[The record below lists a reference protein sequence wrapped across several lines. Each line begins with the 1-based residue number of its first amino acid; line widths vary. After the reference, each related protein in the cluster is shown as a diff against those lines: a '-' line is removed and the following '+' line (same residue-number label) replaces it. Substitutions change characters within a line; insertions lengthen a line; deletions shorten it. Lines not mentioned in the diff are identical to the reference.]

1 MNASHVLAHVGLLCA
16 ILLSWPAFSALP
28 TAGEKPQTHAV
39 AQSFNGRPFSYQIE
53 FVEEANAHRL
63 YRLRFPSPV
72 TTAVAENNTVPGD
85 YYLPR
90 GDDGLRRPAVLC
102 LHILHGNFELERITC
117 STLAAHGIPALMIKL
132 PYYGE
137 RSPAESRWRLLTN
150 PQVFLGAMP
159 QGIDDVRRAVD
170 VLASRP
176 EVNPQAVGAIGI
188 SLGGIVAATAAA
200 QEPRIARAVLILAG
214 GDLDHIIHH
223 ARETRE
229 LSQQLRTLPPPAR
242 AAVDAA
248 LAQVDP
254 LSCAALLRARAQQG
268 RVLMVNA
275 AEDEVIPPDCT
286 RRLATALGI
295 ADRVRWLEGLG
306 HYTALAA
313 LPDILASAVDFF
325 AVDLPATARVP
336 SARPQPGPLQAVMRL
351 LNQASLLVG
360 PDPQQGR
367 GHLVDLEAD
376 LTPAKGKPLTVRLR
390 LVRGWSGRFRI
401 EAHLPTL
408 GRVALGQGDY
418 PWLLSAG
425 KAVFK
430 GRPTAAN
437 QRTDPL
443 ALANP
448 QHVVKLRVVAGALS
462 AAGMAP
468 QVLESLAIV
477 ADDSTPTEKAVRIET
492 KAPRHDGGRLVLKS
506 DGGPARLTFTLRGT
520 RVEIRFR
527 QWQPNTV
534 IPAEL
539 FLEPAG
545 VASREVPRADLE
557 RMFAAMFNL
566 AMDSL

>member
-1 MNASHVLAHVGLLCA
+1 MSAARALARRGLLCW
-16 ILLSWPAFSALP
+16 IVLSPLAVAAP
-28 TAGEKPQTHAV
+28 PVPGEKPQSHTV
-39 AQSFNGRPFSYQIE
+39 AQPHDGHPFSYQIE

-63 YRLRFPSPV
+63 YRIRYPSPV
-72 TTAVAENNTVPGD
+72 TTAVTENNTVPGD
-85 YYLPR
+85 YYVPR
-90 GDDGLRRPAVLC
+90 GDGTLRRPAVLC

-137 RSPAESRWRLLTN
+137 RSPADSRWRLLTD

-159 QGIDDVRRAVD
+159 QGIADVRRGID
-170 VLASRP
+170 VLVSRP

-229 LSQQLRTLPPPAR
+229 LSQRLRKLAPDVR
-242 AAVDAA
+242 AEVETA

-254 LSCAALLRARAQQG
+254 LNSAAQLRARAQQG

-295 ADRVRWLEGLG
+295 ADRVRWLDGLG

-313 LPDILASAVDFF
+313 LPDILAAAVDFF
-325 AVDLPATARVP
+325 AVDLPPAAHTP
-336 SARPQPGPLQAVMRL
+336 SPQTQPGPFQTVMRL
-351 LNQASLLVG
+351 LNQASLLLG
-360 PDPQQGR
+360 PDPREGR
-367 GHLVDLEAD
+367 GHLVDLDAD
-376 LTPAKGKPLTVRLR
+376 VTSVKGKPFAVRLR
-390 LVRGWSGRFRI
+390 LVRGWAGRFRI
-401 EAHLPTL
+401 EAQVPAI

-430 GRPTAAN
+430 GVPAGHSPS
-437 QRTDPL
+437 DPL
-443 ALANP
+443 ALADP
-448 QHVVKLRVVAGALS
+448 QHLVKLRVVAGALS

-468 QVLESLAIV
+468 QVLESLATV
-477 ADDSTPTEKAVRIET
+477 ADDSTPTEKAVRIQA
-492 KAPRHDGGRLVLKS
+492 KDARRGSGRLVLKP
-506 DGGPARLTFTLRGT
+506 DGSPARLNFTLRGT
-520 RVEIRFR
+520 QVEIRFR

-539 FLEPAG
+539 FLEPAD
-545 VASREVPRADLE
+545 VATREVPRADLE

-566 AMDSL
+566 AMESL